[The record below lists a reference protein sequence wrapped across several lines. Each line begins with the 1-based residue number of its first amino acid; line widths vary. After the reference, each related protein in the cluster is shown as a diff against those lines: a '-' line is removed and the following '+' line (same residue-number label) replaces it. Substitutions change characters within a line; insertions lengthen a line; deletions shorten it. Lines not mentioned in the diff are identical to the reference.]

1 MSELISCDMEIASDE
16 ILCTQEMSFLIGL
29 GIILVNNELNRANAI
44 IFIILMLKCG
54 HLNPKMSHNFCS

>member
-1 MSELISCDMEIASDE
+1 MEIASDE

-29 GIILVNNELNRANAI
+29 GIILVHNELNGANAI
-44 IFIILMLKCG
+44 ILMPKCG